1 VDNEI
6 TVSWLGNFG
15 VRPFWGPGD
24 YPIWESSDTVRQPHF
39 SNLSQP
45 PPGTLTLRWRWGDD
59 TGQYSM
65 LEYDMPDPPPGT
77 HQFFVGLDPPTPPYV
92 EIQADL
98 NVGPTVPGGPDMMY
112 WRLMATAGAFLGLW
126 WADTREW
133 HENPVPAPPTPTRQW
148 TDELLRAPSATW
160 WAITAV
166 YETGG
171 GPCPPL
177 PRPPWP
183 YTDALT
189 RLGQLGEAK
198 RRLMGA
204 RRVNGT
210 AAQLETRIR
219 VDLARLRQL
228 AARFEN
234 GSAGTGG
241 LHEALSVSADL
252 ARARAELDRAR
263 QN

>member
-24 YPIWESSDTVRQPHF
+24 YPIWESSDTVRKPHF

-45 PPGTLTLRWRWGDD
+45 PPGTLKLRYRWGDD

-65 LEYDMPDPPPGT
+65 VEYDMPEPPPGT
-77 HQFFVGLDPPTPPYV
+77 RQYFVGLDPPTPPYV
-92 EIQADL
+92 EIQADV

-189 RLGQLGEAK
+189 RMSLVASLR
-198 RRLMGA
+198 RRLRH
-204 RRVNGT
+204 RRVSGT
-210 AAQLETRIR
+210 AMSAQQEVRVEAARLQLLSKRFRSGDATRSDVQNAQVQLNAAR
-219 VDLARLRQL
+219 ARLRREQQ
-228 AARFEN
+228 
-234 GSAGTGG
+234 
-241 LHEALSVSADL
+241 
-252 ARARAELDRAR
+252 
-263 QN
+263 QNN